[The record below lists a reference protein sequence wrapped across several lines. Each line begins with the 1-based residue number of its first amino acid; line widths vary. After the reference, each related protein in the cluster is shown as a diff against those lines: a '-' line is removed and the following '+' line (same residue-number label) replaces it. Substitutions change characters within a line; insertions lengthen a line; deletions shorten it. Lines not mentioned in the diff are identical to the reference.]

1 MGAEGL
7 PASAPVFAFGL
18 QALCTN
24 VTRYSGKMFEDGSN
38 QRFSDMSLGALLVL
52 DLFSALHSQIHLNG
66 SGLTKLNN
74 VIFSVSLLVFFFF
87 FAPFSSLLWLIFLHF
102 CLCFLLSIL

>member
-7 PASAPVFAFGL
+7 PAGAPVFAFGL

-38 QRFSDMSLGALLVL
+38 QRFSEYVP
-52 DLFSALHSQIHLNG
+52 G
-66 SGLTKLNN
+66 STIGN
-74 VIFSVSLLVFFFF
+74 
-87 FAPFSSLLWLIFLHF
+87 
-102 CLCFLLSIL
+102 